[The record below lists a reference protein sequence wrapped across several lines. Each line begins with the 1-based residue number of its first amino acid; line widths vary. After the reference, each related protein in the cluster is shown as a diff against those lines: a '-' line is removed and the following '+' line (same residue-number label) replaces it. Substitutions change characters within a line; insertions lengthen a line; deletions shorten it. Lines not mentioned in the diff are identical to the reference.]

1 MDLVLLAERSRKI
14 SILSTGHLQVKQYGH
29 SLRRRANA
37 RNFNSSRWSIYIL
50 NLVDKTKLAYYTSP
64 PTQYN
69 SFVKNLAAF
78 TAFKLVE
85 NKFCFIF
92 VYQSIYL
99 SICCLDSFKIV
110 FYSMIPSLDDVKFCR
125 KRQRFEKKLVQLL
138 KIMVWTRQETFL
150 TPFVEWL
157 ITICDMQM
165 IFLKFLILFSYSR
178 ISYCISKGQKIQ
190 SLEKCKILIRY
201 LNHIWARRL

>member
-1 MDLVLLAERSRKI
+1 MLIKNDKDSKNSLLEDTNLIFIQYFYDLGPPFLNESTLDTSDLHSNYKVRESVMDLVLLAERSRKI
-14 SILSTGHLQVKQYGH
+14 SILSTGHLQVKQQGH

-99 SICCLDSFKIV
+99 SICWLVSFKIV

-125 KRQRFEKKLVQLL
+125 KRQQLEKKLVQLL
-138 KIMVWTRQETFL
+138 KIMV
-150 TPFVEWL
+150 
-157 ITICDMQM
+157 
-165 IFLKFLILFSYSR
+165 
-178 ISYCISKGQKIQ
+178 
-190 SLEKCKILIRY
+190 
-201 LNHIWARRL
+201 

>member
-1 MDLVLLAERSRKI
+1 MLIKNDKDSKNSLLEDTNLIFIQYFYDLGPPFLNESTLDTSDLHSNYKVRESVMELVFLAERSRKI
-14 SILSTGHLQVKQYGH
+14 SILSTGHLQVKQQGH
-29 SLRRRANA
+29 SLRRRASA
-37 RNFNSSRWSIYIL
+37 RNFNSSRWSIYIF

-99 SICCLDSFKIV
+99 SICWLD
-110 FYSMIPSLDDVKFCR
+110 
-125 KRQRFEKKLVQLL
+125 
-138 KIMVWTRQETFL
+138 
-150 TPFVEWL
+150 
-157 ITICDMQM
+157 
-165 IFLKFLILFSYSR
+165 
-178 ISYCISKGQKIQ
+178 
-190 SLEKCKILIRY
+190 
-201 LNHIWARRL
+201 